1 MKNNILVAGCGYWG
15 KNLVRN
21 FHELGCL
28 KFVADTNKEILE
40 AISNEYQV
48 EAIDYDDGV
57 KSEYI
62 DAVVIASPAQFHEE
76 MALKA
81 INQNKDVYIEKPL
94 SLTTES
100 ATRIIEAAKRKSVK
114 VMVGHLLQYH
124 PVFEDLKKLVKE
136 GLIGDITYLYSNRM
150 SFGKV
155 RTNEDVIWSFAP
167 HDISMILSI
176 AGKNPM
182 AITATKTSTVQ
193 DSISDTSHIHL
204 EFGHINAHIFVS
216 WLSPFKEQKFV
227 ISGKKGSLIFDDTQD
242 WDKKLM
248 HVKHTVE
255 IADGNPVL
263 NKSDHE
269 FIKVEFSEP
278 LKKECKYFVDLINN
292 KVPSRTGGKEGLSVI
307 KTLMAASESANLNKR
322 IELKNEK

>member
-21 FHELGCL
+21 FCELGCL
-28 KFVADTNKEILE
+28 KYVADTNKEILQS
-40 AISNEYQV
+40 ISDKYHV
-48 EAIDYDDGV
+48 EAIDYDDGI
-57 KSEYI
+57 KSKYV

-76 MALKA
+76 MAIKA

-94 SLTTES
+94 SLTVES
-100 ATRIIEAAKRKSVK
+100 SAKIIEAAKRKSVK
-114 VMVGHLLQYH
+114 IMVGHLLQYH
-124 PVFEDLKKLVKE
+124 PVFEVLKKLVKDDF
-136 GLIGDITYLYSNRM
+136 IGDIKYLYSNRM

-167 HDISMILSI
+167 HDISMIQSI
-176 AGKNPM
+176 IGKNPN
-182 AITATKTSTVQ
+182 AITATKTDIVQ
-193 DSISDTSHIHL
+193 DSISDISHIHL

-216 WLSPFKEQKFV
+216 WLSPYKEQKFV

-242 WDKKLM
+242 WDQKLM

-255 IADGNPVL
+255 TIDSIPVL
-263 NKSDHE
+263 EKSDHK

-278 LKKECKYFVDLINN
+278 LKKECKYFIDLIND

-307 KTLMAASESANLNKR
+307 RTLMAASKSANLNKR
-322 IELKNEK
+322 IELKDEK

>member
-1 MKNNILVAGCGYWG
+1 MKKNILVAGCGYWG

-21 FHELGCL
+21 FYELGCL
-28 KFVADTNKEILE
+28 KFVADTNKEILKT
-40 AISNEYQV
+40 ISNEYQV
-48 EAIDYDDGV
+48 EGIDYDDGV
-57 KSEYI
+57 KSEYV
-62 DAVVIASPAQFHEE
+62 DAVVIASPAHLHEE

-94 SLTTES
+94 SLTIES
-100 ATRIIEAAKRKSVK
+100 SVRIIEAAKKKSVK

-124 PVFEDLKKLVKE
+124 PVFEDLKKLVKD

-176 AGKNPM
+176 VGENP
-182 AITATKTSTVQ
+182 ISIRATKSGIIQ
-193 DSISDTSHIHL
+193 DSISDISHIHL
-204 EFGHINAHIFVS
+204 EFDNINAHIFVS

-248 HVKHTVE
+248 HVKHTVK
-255 IADGNPVL
+255 IIDGIPTL
-263 NKSDHE
+263 EKSDHE
-269 FIKVEFSEP
+269 FIRVEFSEP
-278 LKKECKYFVDLINN
+278 LKKECKYFIDHIND

-307 KTLMAASESANLNKR
+307 KTLMAASESVNLNKR
-322 IELKNEK
+322 IELENEK